1 MNYIYKAITI
11 IFLLYI
17 LFNVI
22 AFGLVAV
29 NSNRMRKKYLK
40 KKRNGVVGNEIV
52 NNDHIQNSPEKVS
65 VVKKLYRKLYLTISG
80 LTKYVSIKISMIP
93 SHNLRHF
100 LINRVLASGLNSN
113 TVVYYGSI
121 FRGAFKIDIGRG
133 TIVGDEC
140 LLDGRG
146 ELSIGENCN
155 LSTGVKIW
163 TGQHDLNSPTF
174 AYESAP
180 VKIGNH
186 CWISGGVTILPGVT
200 VNDGCVVASGAVVT
214 KDCEAYGIYAGI
226 PAKKIGVRNNNLQY
240 EFDGRHDW
248 FL

>member
-1 MNYIYKAITI
+1 LNYIYKAITI

-65 VVKKLYRKLYLTISG
+65 VVKKLYRKLYLPISG

-100 LINRVLASGLNSN
+100 LINRVLASGLNSKFIM
-113 TVVYYGSI
+113 VR
-121 FRGAFKIDIGRG
+121 FF
-133 TIVGDEC
+133 VGH
-140 LLDGRG
+140 LKL
-146 ELSIGENCN
+146 
-155 LSTGVKIW
+155 
-163 TGQHDLNSPTF
+163 
-174 AYESAP
+174 
-180 VKIGNH
+180 
-186 CWISGGVTILPGVT
+186 ILV
-200 VNDGCVVASGAVVT
+200 
-214 KDCEAYGIYAGI
+214 EEQ
-226 PAKKIGVRNNNLQY
+226 L
-240 EFDGRHDW
+240 
-248 FL
+248 

>member
-1 MNYIYKAITI
+1 MNYIYKAISI

-17 LFNVI
+17 LFDAL
-22 AFGLVAV
+22 AFGVVAI
-29 NSNRMRKKYLK
+29 NSNRMRKKYLR
-40 KKRNGVVGNEIV
+40 KKRNGVIANEVV
-52 NNDHIQNSPEKVS
+52 NSNRIQNSSEKVS
-65 VVKKLYRKLYLTISG
+65 VVKKVYRKLNLPISG
-80 LTKYVSIKISMIP
+80 LTKYVSIKISKIP
-93 SHNLRHF
+93 SHALRHF
-100 LINRVLASGLNSN
+100 LIKRVLASGLDSN
-113 TVVYYGSI
+113 TVIYYGSI
-121 FRGAFKIDIGRG
+121 FRGSFKIDIGRG
-133 TIVGDEC
+133 TIVGDDC

-146 ELSIGENCN
+146 GLSIGENCN

-163 TGQHDLNSPTF
+163 TEQHDVNSPTF
-174 AYESAP
+174 AYENEP

-226 PAKKIGVRNNNLQY
+226 PAKKIGVRNSKLQY
-240 EFDGRHDW
+240 EFDGSHDW

>member
-65 VVKKLYRKLYLTISG
+65 VVKKLYRKLYLPISG

-100 LINRVLASGLNSN
+100 
-113 TVVYYGSI
+113 
-121 FRGAFKIDIGRG
+121 
-133 TIVGDEC
+133 
-140 LLDGRG
+140 
-146 ELSIGENCN
+146 
-155 LSTGVKIW
+155 
-163 TGQHDLNSPTF
+163 
-174 AYESAP
+174 
-180 VKIGNH
+180 
-186 CWISGGVTILPGVT
+186 
-200 VNDGCVVASGAVVT
+200 
-214 KDCEAYGIYAGI
+214 
-226 PAKKIGVRNNNLQY
+226 
-240 EFDGRHDW
+240 
-248 FL
+248 